1 MVRLGGKSY
10 EVVINNFEIEFI
22 DFELE
27 VYYEKIF
34 EEWKKDEDYRKG
46 TLDKI
51 IREEGNVGKK
61 VDDLV
66 VVLNKGW

>member
-46 TLDKI
+46 MLDKI
-51 IREEGNVGKK
+51 IREGNVGKK